1 MPVDRP
7 PDISGVS
14 DAFLEA
20 RAALLIGTK
29 GIYCEGKFVVIQF
42 TDDEFWI
49 MTNCAPSKTAGD
61 YTGDSAVW
69 PQSVFNGNGSY
80 STAVTE
86 CTANDDESRVPMK
99 AYLVGNLGTHLCNT
113 KPILKAILDG
123 EDDDTDH
130 SPTLEDVFLTCAVL
144 INFDGAW
151 VIGTTYPTGAVVTY
165 DGTHYI
171 ALRETVGDQP
181 DTSPSDWEEY
191 DAVDVGQALSVEL
204 AIDSSDSTT

>member
-1 MPVDRP
+1 MPVSRP

-20 RAALLIGTK
+20 RAELLIGTK

-49 MTNCAPSKTAGD
+49 MTNCAPSKTAGV
-61 YTGDSAVW
+61 YTGGSAVW

-80 STAVTE
+80 STAADV
-86 CTANDDESRVPMK
+86 CTANDGESRVPMK
-99 AYLVGNLGTHLCNT
+99 AFLVGNLGTHLCNT
-113 KPILKAILDG
+113 KPILKAILDLEG
-123 EDDDTDH
+123 GSTDH
-130 SPTLEDVFLTCAVL
+130 SPELEDVTLTCAVL

-151 VIGTTYPTGAVVTY
+151 VIGTTYPKDAVVTH
-165 DGTHYI
+165 GGKHYI
-171 ALRETVGDQP
+171 ALRTTVGDQP
-181 DTSPSDWEEY
+181 DTSASDWEEY
-191 DAVDVGQALSVEL
+191 DEVDEGQALSVEL